1 MNKLLLLL
9 LICIVCIESAT
20 SNHQI
25 SVKFDEYTVVKNSF
39 EPGNSTEI
47 ITIMAK
53 FTNLFDS
60 DIVFDR
66 CEIMGRQTEPIKEI
80 LATNDTQN
88 FVFESYQLSNVLS
101 GNCYYNVTSSD
112 GTIEV
117 LDILFYY
124 NRKFGSEWY
133 GMNNSEFDS
142 YDVCICLPGSADVL
156 YYITKYNDDVN
167 LCLRL
172 CFF

>member
-1 MNKLLLLL
+1 MIKILILLLVSI
-9 LICIVCIESAT
+9 ICI
-20 SNHQI
+20 HQ
-25 SVKFDEYTVVKNSF
+25 VYAEFDEYTVVKNSF
-39 EPGNSTEI
+39 QPDNNTEV
-47 ITIMAK
+47 ITVMAK
-53 FTNLFDS
+53 FTNLFD

-66 CEIMGRQTEPIKEI
+66 CEIMGRQTEPIKQI
-80 LATNDTQN
+80 LAVNDTQN
-88 FVFESYQLSNVLS
+88 FVFESYHLSNVLS

-124 NRKFGSEWY
+124 NRKFGAEWY
-133 GMNNSEFDS
+133 GMNNSESNS
-142 YDVCICLPGSADVL
+142 YDVCICLAGSADVL
-156 YYITKYNDDVN
+156 YYITIYDEDNVN